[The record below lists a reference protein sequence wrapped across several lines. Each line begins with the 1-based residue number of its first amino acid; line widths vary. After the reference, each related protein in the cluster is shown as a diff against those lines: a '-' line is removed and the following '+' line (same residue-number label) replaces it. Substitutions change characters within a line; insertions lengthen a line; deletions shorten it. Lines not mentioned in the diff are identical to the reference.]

1 MIMGHVGFGQIF
13 DKYIHAFHMPMWFII
28 SGYFINLNR
37 PFKSYL
43 HSKLKVLI
51 IPYIIFSLSY
61 EIIWSILGHSRWEAL
76 VWPNSLLIPLN
87 GALWFLPAMFFADI
101 IGYGLLKGT
110 KRNYFTFILTLIVV
124 SFVGTSVFCKLPFSF
139 DSGLVGVSLLMTGY
153 ALREKGLPHIRGCL
167 LYITILLSIILVF
180 INGYINVRLNLYAF
194 SALFYLNAILSTIVY
209 WNIAR
214 IITVK
219 YEHRLSFFY
228 EVGRYSLLYVCVNE
242 FLIVLLSKFSFGD
255 LVGKVASRLFEVIII
270 IVICFLINRV
280 LLNSRL
286 KFLIGK

>member
-1 MIMGHVGFGQIF
+1 M
-13 DKYIHAFHMPMWFII
+13 
-28 SGYFINLNR
+28 
-37 PFKSYL
+37 
-43 HSKLKVLI
+43 
-51 IPYIIFSLSY
+51 
-61 EIIWSILGHSRWEAL
+61 
-76 VWPNSLLIPLN
+76 
-87 GALWFLPAMFFADI
+87 
-101 IGYGLLKGT
+101 
-110 KRNYFTFILTLIVV
+110 
-124 SFVGTSVFCKLPFSF
+124 
-139 DSGLVGVSLLMTGY
+139 
-153 ALREKGLPHIRGCL
+153 
-167 LYITILLSIILVF
+167 
-180 INGYINVRLNLYAF
+180 
-194 SALFYLNAILSTIVY
+194 Y

-242 FLIVLLSKFSFGD
+242 FLIVILRKFNFGD